1 MIAIELLKKENMG
14 RPREFDIDEALVIAG
29 NLFWS
34 NGYDRTSLS
43 DLTGAMRI
51 TPPSF
56 YFAFGS
62 KEKLFQM
69 VIDRYTA
76 EQFIF
81 FQEALREPTAR
92 DVIKR
97 LLYGFADIYTD
108 SKHPPGCLALNSS
121 LPCSS
126 DDDPIRRKLAEAR
139 EQSRELLCSRFKE
152 AKSSGDLPADTD
164 PSSLARYVL
173 MLVWGM
179 AVEAQSGAS
188 RNELRRAADA
198 AIRSWT
204 G

>member
-14 RPREFDIDEALVIAG
+14 RPREFDIDEALSTAG
-29 NLFWS
+29 DLFWS

-43 DLTGAMRI
+43 DLTGAMKI

-69 VIDRYTA
+69 VIDRYIS

-81 FQEALREPTAR
+81 FQEALSEPTTR
-92 DVIKR
+92 NVVKR
-97 LLYGFADIYTD
+97 LLYGFADAYTD
-108 SKHPPGCLALNSS
+108 SKHPPGCLSLNSS
-121 LPCSS
+121 LPCSN
-126 DDDPIRRKLAEAR
+126 DDPIRRKLAEAR
-139 EQSRELLCSRFKE
+139 EQSRVLLCSRFKE
-152 AKSSGDLPADTD
+152 AKLSGDLPKDTD
-164 PSSLARYVL
+164 PSALARYVL

-179 AVEAQSGAS
+179 AVEAQSGAN
-188 RNELRRAADA
+188 RNQLRRAADA
-198 AIRSWT
+198 AFLSWT

>member
-1 MIAIELLKKENMG
+1 MG
-14 RPREFDIDEALVIAG
+14 RPREFDIDEALAIAG
-29 NLFWS
+29 DLFWK

-43 DLTGAMRI
+43 DLTGAMKI

-69 VIDRYTA
+69 VIDRYTS
-76 EQFIF
+76 EQFKF
-81 FQEALREPTAR
+81 FQEALSQQTAQN
-92 DVIKR
+92 VVKR
-97 LLYGFADIYTD
+97 LLYGFADLYTD
-108 SKHPPGCLALNSS
+108 GKHPPGCLALNSS

-126 DDDPIRRKLAEAR
+126 DDDPIRQKLAEAR
-139 EQSRELLCSRFKE
+139 EQSRVLLCGRFKE
-152 AKSSGDLPADTD
+152 AKLSGDLPTDTD
-164 PSSLARYVL
+164 PSALARYVL

-188 RNELRRAADA
+188 RNQLRRAVEVALE
-198 AIRSWT
+198 SWS